1 MSKTFVTP
9 WTVAHQAPRSMGFP
23 RQKHWSGLPFLF
35 PGDLPDPEIEP
46 ISPALAGRFFSLSH
60 QGNLYAKSLQLCPT
74 LCDPVDCGPPGSSIH
89 GVLQARI
96 LVWVAMPSFRGSFQ
110 PKDWTHVSFVAGR
123 LFTTESLGTP
133 KLVSY
138 TPQNQM
144 DNHRGGR
151 EGIQL
156 EPGCELLN
164 KVLAAPRC
172 TPLTWKRGR
181 HFWSRS

>member
-9 WTVAHQAPRSMGFP
+9 WTVAHLAPLSMGFP

-96 LVWVAMPSFRGSFQ
+96 LVWVAMPSSRGSSRPQ
-110 PKDWTHVSFVAGR
+110 GSTLHLLCLVHGQVDSLPLVPPAKPKRHILRHDYLISCFTHYVSVCLVFFV
-123 LFTTESLGTP
+123 
-133 KLVSY
+133 V
-138 TPQNQM
+138 
-144 DNHRGGR
+144 
-151 EGIQL
+151 
-156 EPGCELLN
+156 
-164 KVLAAPRC
+164 
-172 TPLTWKRGR
+172 
-181 HFWSRS
+181 